1 MTGMTVR
8 TLGVDEEFLLV
19 DVVTGRPAPGPEPV
33 VTATPALG
41 VLDDLRGALAALRR
55 DAGRAAERRGA
66 ALVASGSSPVP
77 ARGRHAPSAD
87 RRPAT
92 PAFGAKVLE
101 QPTCG
106 CHVHVGVASLE
117 EAAAAIDRVRPW
129 VPVLLAVSANS
140 PFWRGSDT
148 DYASYRTQVRGPLAS
163 DLRLSGRSPSPSL
176 SPSLSQG
183 PAVEVRV
190 ADAALDVDGAVLV
203 AALARGL
210 VDTAAREWRQ
220 GRPAPVIRPELVR
233 LATWRASRSG
243 LSGVLV
249 DVATR
254 AGARARARGPADPA
268 RPALPGGGGRPGD
281 GRGPCGSP
289 ARGRH
294 GCRPP
299 AGRLPAVG
307 PPRGRRPDAR
317 EPHGSRPGSGAHRMT
332 WADRLTPEGSAARS
346 RSGPAGRPRWPATR
360 TRRRPPRRRA
370 CR

>member
-106 CHVHVGVASLE
+106 CHVHVGVARE
-117 EAAAAIDRVRPW
+117 EGVAVIDRVRPW
-129 VPVLLAVSANS
+129 VSVLLALSANS
-140 PFWRGSDT
+140 PFWRAHPLRELPHPGPGPARVRPPAVRLVPVPVPGRRDRPWVSGS
-148 DYASYRTQVRGPLAS
+148 RTPPSTWMAPFS
-163 DLRLSGRSPSPSL
+163 WPPSP
-176 SPSLSQG
+176 G
-183 PAVEVRV
+183 
-190 ADAALDVDGAVLV
+190 
-203 AALARGL
+203 GL
-210 VDTAAREWRQ
+210 VDTAARESRQ
-220 GRPAPVIRPELVR
+220 GWPAAAYGPELVR

-254 AGARARARGPADPA
+254 RPAPA
-268 RPALPGGGGRPGD
+268 RVLVGRLIRHVRHSLEEAGDLTTVEDLAAALLAGGTGAARQRDAFRRSGRLEDVVRMLASRTVPDQVPALTG
-281 GRGPCGSP
+281 
-289 ARGRH
+289 
-294 GCRPP
+294 
-299 AGRLPAVG
+299 
-307 PPRGRRPDAR
+307 
-317 EPHGSRPGSGAHRMT
+317 
-332 WADRLTPEGSAARS
+332 
-346 RSGPAGRPRWPATR
+346 
-360 TRRRPPRRRA
+360 
-370 CR
+370 